1 MMVTITPEE
10 FEAMQNRIAGKQTA
24 KKVKNKYKAK
34 KTDYR
39 GHTYDSK
46 KEAEYARGLDLAMK
60 VQAEGAPLSWE
71 RQVKKNVR
79 INDKHICYYILDFE
93 VTYSDRVEYI
103 DVKGYKKGC
112 AYSMFRLKKK
122 LVEAYHGIEIKEV

>member
-1 MMVTITPEE
+1 MVTITPEE
-10 FEAMQNRIAGKQTA
+10 YEAMKDRLEGKKSA
-24 KKVKNKYKAK
+24 KEVKNKYRAK

-46 KEAEYARGLDLAMK
+46 KEADYAKGLDLAM
-60 VQAEGAPLSWE
+60 QSGSELAPISWE
-71 RQVKKNVR
+71 RQIKLNVR
-79 INDKHICYYILDFE
+79 INDKHICYYVVDFI

-112 AYSMFRLKKK
+112 AYQMFRLKKK
-122 LVEAYHGIEIKEV
+122 MVEAFHGIEIIEV